1 MKFNKVAL
9 SIACAAGFTVAGAAA
24 ANADTVMVKS
34 GDTLS
39 QIADENNTT
48 VSSIQSLNSLQNIHL
63 IFPGQKLVISTNN
76 GDAAASTQQSAQTTQ
91 QASQQQ
97 TTQQASQQQTTQQA
111 SQQQTTQQASQQQTT
126 QQASQQ
132 QTTQQASQQQTM
144 QTTQQAVAS
153 SSEQAARDWIASRES
168 GGSYTAQN
176 GNYYGKY
183 QLSRAY
189 LGGDYSAENQ
199 ERVADSYVLNRY
211 GSWANAKAHWLQ
223 NGWY

>member
-24 ANADTVMVKS
+24 ANADTVTVKS

-63 IFPGQKLVISTNN
+63 IFPGQKLVINANN
-76 GDAAASTQQSAQTTQ
+76 GDAAVSTQQSAQTVQ

-97 TTQQASQQQTTQQA
+97 TTQQASQQQTM
-111 SQQQTTQQASQQQTT
+111 

-153 SSEQAARDWIASRES
+153 SSEQAARDWIAARES

-183 QLSRAY
+183 QLSSAY

-211 GSWANAKAHWLQ
+211 GSWANAKSHWLQ

>member
-24 ANADTVMVKS
+24 ANADTVTVKS

-63 IFPGQKLVISTNN
+63 IFPGQKLVINANN
-76 GDAAASTQQSAQTTQ
+76 GDAAVSTQQSAQTTQ
-91 QASQQQ
+91 QALQQQ
-97 TTQQASQQQTTQQA
+97 TTQQASQQQTM
-111 SQQQTTQQASQQQTT
+111 QQT
-126 QQASQQ
+126 
-132 QTTQQASQQQTM
+132 SQQQTM

-183 QLSRAY
+183 QLSSAY

-199 ERVADSYVLNRY
+199 ERVANSYVLNRY
-211 GSWANAKAHWLQ
+211 GSWANAKSHWLQ

>member
-24 ANADTVMVKS
+24 ANADTVTVKS

-63 IFPGQKLVISTNN
+63 IFPGQKLVINANN
-76 GDAAASTQQSAQTTQ
+76 GDAAVSTQQSAQTTQ

-97 TTQQASQQQTTQQA
+97 TTQQSAQTTQQA
-111 SQQQTTQQASQQQTT
+111 SQQQTTQRASQQQTM
-126 QQASQQ
+126 QRAP
-132 QTTQQASQQQTM
+132 QQQTM

-183 QLSRAY
+183 QLSSAY

-211 GSWANAKAHWLQ
+211 GSWANAKSHWLQ

>member
-24 ANADTVMVKS
+24 ANADTVTVKS

-63 IFPGQKLVISTNN
+63 IFPGQKLVINANN
-76 GDAAASTQQSAQTTQ
+76 GDAAVSTQQSAQTVQ

-97 TTQQASQQQTTQQA
+97 TMQQASQQQTM
-111 SQQQTTQQASQQQTT
+111 

-153 SSEQAARDWIASRES
+153 SSEQAARDWIAARES

-183 QLSRAY
+183 QLSSAY

-199 ERVADSYVLNRY
+199 ERVANSYVLNRY
-211 GSWANAKAHWLQ
+211 GSWANAKSHWLQ

>member
-24 ANADTVMVKS
+24 ANADTVTVKS

-63 IFPGQKLVISTNN
+63 IFPGQKLVINANN
-76 GDAAASTQQSAQTTQ
+76 GDAAVSTQQSAQTTQ

-97 TTQQASQQQTTQQA
+97 TVQQASQQQTM
-111 SQQQTTQQASQQQTT
+111 QQASQQQTT

-153 SSEQAARDWIASRES
+153 SSEQAARDWIAARES

-183 QLSRAY
+183 QLSSAY

-199 ERVADSYVLNRY
+199 ERVANSYVLNRY
-211 GSWANAKAHWLQ
+211 GSWANAKSHWLQ

>member
-24 ANADTVMVKS
+24 ANADTVTVKS

-63 IFPGQKLVISTNN
+63 IFPGQRLVINANN
-76 GDAAASTQQSAQTTQ
+76 GDAAVSTQQSAQTTQ
-91 QASQQQ
+91 QSAQ
-97 TTQQASQQQTTQQA
+97 TTQQST
-111 SQQQTTQQASQQQTT
+111 
-126 QQASQQ
+126 

-183 QLSRAY
+183 QLSSAY

-199 ERVADSYVLNRY
+199 ERVANSYVLNRY
-211 GSWANAKAHWLQ
+211 GSWANAKSHWLQ

>member
-24 ANADTVMVKS
+24 ANADTVTVKS

-63 IFPGQKLVISTNN
+63 IFPGQKLVINANN
-76 GDAAASTQQSAQTTQ
+76 GNAAVSTQQSAQTTQ

-97 TTQQASQQQTTQQA
+97 TTQQASQQQTM
-111 SQQQTTQQASQQQTT
+111 
-126 QQASQQ
+126 
-132 QTTQQASQQQTM
+132 QQASQQQTM

-153 SSEQAARDWIASRES
+153 SSEQAARDWIAARES

-183 QLSRAY
+183 QLSSVY

-199 ERVADSYVLNRY
+199 ERVANSYVLNRY
-211 GSWANAKAHWLQ
+211 GSWANAKSHWLQ

>member
-24 ANADTVMVKS
+24 ANADTVTVKS

-63 IFPGQKLVISTNN
+63 IFPGQKLVINANN
-76 GDAAASTQQSAQTTQ
+76 GDAAVSTQQSAQTTQ

-97 TTQQASQQQTTQQA
+97 TMQQASQQQTMQQA
-111 SQQQTTQQASQQQTT
+111 SQQQTM
-126 QQASQQ
+126 
-132 QTTQQASQQQTM
+132 QQASQQQTM

-183 QLSRAY
+183 QLSSAY

-199 ERVADSYVLNRY
+199 ERVANSYVLNRY
-211 GSWANAKAHWLQ
+211 GSWANAKSHWLQ

>member
-24 ANADTVMVKS
+24 ANADTVTVKS

-63 IFPGQKLVISTNN
+63 IFPGQKPLINANN
-76 GDAAASTQQSAQTTQ
+76 GDATVSTQQSAQTMQ

-97 TTQQASQQQTTQQA
+97 TTQQASQQQMTQQASQQQMTQQA
-111 SQQQTTQQASQQQTT
+111 SQQQT
-126 QQASQQ
+126 
-132 QTTQQASQQQTM
+132 SQQQTM

-183 QLSRAY
+183 QLSSAY

-211 GSWANAKAHWLQ
+211 GSWANAKSHWLQ

>member
-24 ANADTVMVKS
+24 ANADTVTVKS

-63 IFPGQKLVISTNN
+63 IFPGQKLVINANN
-76 GDAAASTQQSAQTTQ
+76 GDAAVSTQQSAQTVQ
-91 QASQQQ
+91 QVSQQQ
-97 TTQQASQQQTTQQA
+97 TM
-111 SQQQTTQQASQQQTT
+111 

-153 SSEQAARDWIASRES
+153 SSEQAARDWIAARES

-183 QLSRAY
+183 QLSSAY

-211 GSWANAKAHWLQ
+211 GSWANAKSHWLQ

>member
-24 ANADTVMVKS
+24 ANADTVTVKS

-63 IFPGQKLVISTNN
+63 IFPGQKLVINANN
-76 GDAAASTQQSAQTTQ
+76 GDAAVSTQQSA
-91 QASQQQ
+91 
-97 TTQQASQQQTTQQA
+97 
-111 SQQQTTQQASQQQTT
+111 
-126 QQASQQ
+126 

-153 SSEQAARDWIASRES
+153 SSEQAARDWIAARES

-183 QLSRAY
+183 QLSSAY

-199 ERVADSYVLNRY
+199 ERVANSYVLNRY
-211 GSWANAKAHWLQ
+211 GSWANAKSHWLQ

>member
-24 ANADTVMVKS
+24 ANADTVTVKS

-63 IFPGQKLVISTNN
+63 IFPGQKLVINANN
-76 GDAAASTQQSAQTTQ
+76 GDAAVSTQQSAQTTQ

-111 SQQQTTQQASQQQTT
+111 SQQQTM

-183 QLSRAY
+183 QLSSAY

-199 ERVADSYVLNRY
+199 ERVANSYVLNRY
-211 GSWANAKAHWLQ
+211 GSWANAKSHWLQ

>member
-24 ANADTVMVKS
+24 ANADTVTVKS

-48 VSSIQSLNSLQNIHL
+48 VSSIQSLNSLQNVHL
-63 IFPGQKLVISTNN
+63 IFPGQKLVINANN
-76 GDAAASTQQSAQTTQ
+76 GDAAVSTQQSAQTTQ

-97 TTQQASQQQTTQQA
+97 TTQQASQQQTM
-111 SQQQTTQQASQQQTT
+111 
-126 QQASQQ
+126 
-132 QTTQQASQQQTM
+132 QQASQQQTM

-183 QLSRAY
+183 QLSSAY

-199 ERVADSYVLNRY
+199 ERVANSYVLNRY
-211 GSWANAKAHWLQ
+211 GSWANAKSHWLQ

>member
-24 ANADTVMVKS
+24 ANADTVTVKA

-63 IFPGQKLVISTNN
+63 IFPGQKLVINANN
-76 GDAAASTQQSAQTTQ
+76 GDAAGSTQQSAQTTQQRAQTTQQSAQTTQ

-97 TTQQASQQQTTQQA
+97 TV
-111 SQQQTTQQASQQQTT
+111 
-126 QQASQQ
+126 
-132 QTTQQASQQQTM
+132 

-168 GGSYTAQN
+168 GG
-176 GNYYGKY
+176 G
-183 QLSRAY
+183 
-189 LGGDYSAENQ
+189 
-199 ERVADSYVLNRY
+199 
-211 GSWANAKAHWLQ
+211 
-223 NGWY
+223 

>member
-9 SIACAAGFTVAGAAA
+9 SIACAAGFTFAGAAA
-24 ANADTVMVKS
+24 ANADTVTVKS

-63 IFPGQKLVISTNN
+63 IFPGQKLVINANN
-76 GDAAASTQQSAQTTQ
+76 GDAAVSTQQSAQTTQ

-111 SQQQTTQQASQQQTT
+111 SQQQTM
-126 QQASQQ
+126 
-132 QTTQQASQQQTM
+132 QQASQQQTM

-183 QLSRAY
+183 QLSSAY

-211 GSWANAKAHWLQ
+211 GSWANAKSHWLQ

>member
-24 ANADTVMVKS
+24 ANADTVTVKS

-63 IFPGQKLVISTNN
+63 IFPGQKLVINANN
-76 GDAAASTQQSAQTTQ
+76 GDAAVSTQQSAQTMQ

-97 TTQQASQQQTTQQA
+97 TVQQASQQQTM
-111 SQQQTTQQASQQQTT
+111 

-153 SSEQAARDWIASRES
+153 SSEQAARDWIAARES

-183 QLSRAY
+183 QLSSAY

-199 ERVADSYVLNRY
+199 ERVANSYVLNRY
-211 GSWANAKAHWLQ
+211 GSWANAKSHWLQ

>member
-24 ANADTVMVKS
+24 ANADTVTVKS

-63 IFPGQKLVISTNN
+63 IFPGQKLVINSNN
-76 GDAAASTQQSAQTTQ
+76 GDAAVSTQQSA
-91 QASQQQ
+91 
-97 TTQQASQQQTTQQA
+97 
-111 SQQQTTQQASQQQTT
+111 QTTQQASQQQTT

-183 QLSRAY
+183 QLSSAY

-199 ERVADSYVLNRY
+199 ERVANSYVLNRY
-211 GSWANAKAHWLQ
+211 GSWANAKSHWLQ

>member
-63 IFPGQKLVISTNN
+63 IFPGQKLVINTNN
-76 GDAAASTQQSAQTTQ
+76 GDAAASTQQSA
-91 QASQQQ
+91 
-97 TTQQASQQQTTQQA
+97 
-111 SQQQTTQQASQQQTT
+111 QTTQQASQQQTT

-199 ERVADSYVLNRY
+199 ERVADSYVLNRC
-211 GSWANAKAHWLQ
+211 GAWANAKTHWLQ

>member
-24 ANADTVMVKS
+24 ANADTVTVKS

-63 IFPGQKLVISTNN
+63 IFPGQKLVINANN
-76 GDAAASTQQSAQTTQ
+76 GDAAVSTQQSAQTTQQESQQQTTQQSAQTTQ

-97 TTQQASQQQTTQQA
+97 TTQR
-111 SQQQTTQQASQQQTT
+111 
-126 QQASQQ
+126 
-132 QTTQQASQQQTM
+132 ASQQQTM

-183 QLSRAY
+183 QLSSAY

-211 GSWANAKAHWLQ
+211 GSWANAKSHWLQ

>member
-24 ANADTVMVKS
+24 ANADTVTVKS

-63 IFPGQKLVISTNN
+63 IFPGQKLVINANN
-76 GDAAASTQQSAQTTQ
+76 GDAAVSTQQSAQTVQ
-91 QASQQQ
+91 QASHQQ
-97 TTQQASQQQTTQQA
+97 TTQQASP
-111 SQQQTTQQASQQQTT
+111 
-126 QQASQQ
+126 Q

-183 QLSRAY
+183 QLSSAY

-199 ERVADSYVLNRY
+199 
-211 GSWANAKAHWLQ
+211 
-223 NGWY
+223 

>member
-24 ANADTVMVKS
+24 ANADTVTVKS

-63 IFPGQKLVISTNN
+63 IFPGQKLVINANN
-76 GDAAASTQQSAQTTQ
+76 GDAAVSTQ

-111 SQQQTTQQASQQQTT
+111 SQQQTM
-126 QQASQQ
+126 
-132 QTTQQASQQQTM
+132 QQASQQQTM

-183 QLSRAY
+183 QLSSAY

-199 ERVADSYVLNRY
+199 ERVANSYVLNRY
-211 GSWANAKAHWLQ
+211 GSWANAKSHWLQ

>member
-24 ANADTVMVKS
+24 ANADTVTVKS

-63 IFPGQKLVISTNN
+63 IFPGQKLVINANN
-76 GDAAASTQQSAQTTQ
+76 GDAAVSTQQSAQTTQ

-97 TTQQASQQQTTQQA
+97 TPQQASQQQTTQQA
-111 SQQQTTQQASQQQTT
+111 SQQQTMQQASQQQTM
-126 QQASQQ
+126 QQE
-132 QTTQQASQQQTM
+132 SQQQTM

-183 QLSRAY
+183 QLSSAY

-199 ERVADSYVLNRY
+199 ERVANSYVLNRY
-211 GSWANAKAHWLQ
+211 GSWANAKSHWLQ

>member
-24 ANADTVMVKS
+24 ANADTVTVKS

-63 IFPGQKLVISTNN
+63 IFPGQKLVINANN
-76 GDAAASTQQSAQTTQ
+76 GDAAVSTQQNAQTTQ

-97 TTQQASQQQTTQQA
+97 TM
-111 SQQQTTQQASQQQTT
+111 

-183 QLSRAY
+183 QLSSAY

-199 ERVADSYVLNRY
+199 ERVANSYVLNRY
-211 GSWANAKAHWLQ
+211 GSWANAKSHWLQ

>member
-24 ANADTVMVKS
+24 ANADTVTVKS

-63 IFPGQKLVISTNN
+63 IFPGQKLVINANN
-76 GDAAASTQQSAQTTQ
+76 GDAAVSTQQSAQTTQ

-111 SQQQTTQQASQQQTT
+111 SQQQTMQQASQQQTM
-126 QQASQQ
+126 
-132 QTTQQASQQQTM
+132 QQASQQQTM

-183 QLSRAY
+183 QLSSAY

-199 ERVADSYVLNRY
+199 ERVANSYVLNRY
-211 GSWANAKAHWLQ
+211 GSWANAKSHWLQ

>member
-24 ANADTVMVKS
+24 ANADTVTVKS

-63 IFPGQKLVISTNN
+63 IFPGQKLVINANN
-76 GDAAASTQQSAQTTQ
+76 GDAAVSTQQSAQTTQ

-97 TTQQASQQQTTQQA
+97 TVQQSTQTM
-111 SQQQTTQQASQQQTT
+111 
-126 QQASQQ
+126 
-132 QTTQQASQQQTM
+132 QQASQQQTM

-183 QLSRAY
+183 QLSSAY

-211 GSWANAKAHWLQ
+211 GSWANAKSHWLQ

>member
-24 ANADTVMVKS
+24 ANADTVTVKS

-63 IFPGQKLVISTNN
+63 IFPGQKLVINANN
-76 GDAAASTQQSAQTTQ
+76 GDAAVSTQQSAQMM
-91 QASQQQ
+91 
-97 TTQQASQQQTTQQA
+97 QQA

-183 QLSRAY
+183 QLSSAY

-199 ERVADSYVLNRY
+199 ERVANSYVLNRY
-211 GSWANAKAHWLQ
+211 GSWANAKSHWLQ

>member
-24 ANADTVMVKS
+24 ANADTVTVKS

-63 IFPGQKLVISTNN
+63 IFPGQKLVINANN
-76 GDAAASTQQSAQTTQ
+76 GDAAVSTQQSAQTMQ

-111 SQQQTTQQASQQQTT
+111 SQQQTM
-126 QQASQQ
+126 
-132 QTTQQASQQQTM
+132 QQASQQQTM

-183 QLSRAY
+183 QLSSAY

-199 ERVADSYVLNRY
+199 ERANSYVLNRY
-211 GSWANAKAHWLQ
+211 GSWANAKSHWLQ

>member
-24 ANADTVMVKS
+24 ANADTVTVKS

-63 IFPGQKLVISTNN
+63 IFPGQKLVINANN
-76 GDAAASTQQSAQTTQ
+76 GDAAVSTQQSAQTTQ

-97 TTQQASQQQTTQQA
+97 TM
-111 SQQQTTQQASQQQTT
+111 QQASQQQTT

-183 QLSRAY
+183 QLSSAY

-199 ERVADSYVLNRY
+199 ERVANSYVLNRY
-211 GSWANAKAHWLQ
+211 GSWANAKSHWLQ

>member
-24 ANADTVMVKS
+24 ANADTVTVKS

-63 IFPGQKLVISTNN
+63 IFPGQRLVINANN
-76 GDAAASTQQSAQTTQ
+76 GDAAVSAQQSAQTTQQSAQTTQ

-97 TTQQASQQQTTQQA
+97 TM
-111 SQQQTTQQASQQQTT
+111 
-126 QQASQQ
+126 
-132 QTTQQASQQQTM
+132 QQASQQQTM

-183 QLSRAY
+183 QLSSAY

-199 ERVADSYVLNRY
+199 ERVANSYVLNRY
-211 GSWANAKAHWLQ
+211 GSWANAKSHWLQ

>member
-24 ANADTVMVKS
+24 ANADTVTVKS

-63 IFPGQKLVISTNN
+63 IFPGQKLVINANN
-76 GDAAASTQQSAQTTQ
+76 GDAAVSTQQSAQTTQ

-97 TTQQASQQQTTQQA
+97 TTQQSAQTTQQA
-111 SQQQTTQQASQQQTT
+111 SQQQTTQR
-126 QQASQQ
+126 
-132 QTTQQASQQQTM
+132 ASQQQTM

-183 QLSRAY
+183 QLSSAY

-211 GSWANAKAHWLQ
+211 GSWANAKSHWLQ

>member
-24 ANADTVMVKS
+24 ANADTVTVKS

-63 IFPGQKLVISTNN
+63 IFPGQKLVINANN
-76 GDAAASTQQSAQTTQ
+76 GDAAVSTQQSAQTTQ

-97 TTQQASQQQTTQQA
+97 TVQQASQ
-111 SQQQTTQQASQQQTT
+111 
-126 QQASQQ
+126 
-132 QTTQQASQQQTM
+132 QQASQQQTM

-153 SSEQAARDWIASRES
+153 SSEQAARDWIAARES

-183 QLSRAY
+183 QLSSAY

-211 GSWANAKAHWLQ
+211 GSWANAKSHWLQ

>member
-24 ANADTVMVKS
+24 ANADTVTVKS

-63 IFPGQKLVISTNN
+63 IFPGQKLVINANN
-76 GDAAASTQQSAQTTQ
+76 GDASVSTQQSAQTTQ

-97 TTQQASQQQTTQQA
+97 TV
-111 SQQQTTQQASQQQTT
+111 QQASQQQTT

-153 SSEQAARDWIASRES
+153 SSEQAARDWIAARES

-183 QLSRAY
+183 QLSSAY

-199 ERVADSYVLNRY
+199 ERVANSYVLNRY
-211 GSWANAKAHWLQ
+211 GSWANAKSHWLQ

>member
-9 SIACAAGFTVAGAAA
+9 SIACAAGFTVAGAAV
-24 ANADTVMVKS
+24 ANADTVTVKS

-63 IFPGQKLVISTNN
+63 IFPGQKLVINANN
-76 GDAAASTQQSAQTTQ
+76 GDAAVSTQQSAQTV
-91 QASQQQ
+91 
-97 TTQQASQQQTTQQA
+97 
-111 SQQQTTQQASQQQTT
+111 
-126 QQASQQ
+126 
-132 QTTQQASQQQTM
+132 QQASQQQTM

-183 QLSRAY
+183 QLSSAY

-211 GSWANAKAHWLQ
+211 GSWANAKSHWLQ

>member
-24 ANADTVMVKS
+24 ANADTVTVKS

-63 IFPGQKLVISTNN
+63 IFPGQKLVINANN
-76 GDAAASTQQSAQTTQ
+76 GDAAVSTQQSAQTV
-91 QASQQQ
+91 
-97 TTQQASQQQTTQQA
+97 
-111 SQQQTTQQASQQQTT
+111 

-144 QTTQQAVAS
+144 QTTQKAVAS

-183 QLSRAY
+183 QLSSAY

-199 ERVADSYVLNRY
+199 ERVANSYVLNRY
-211 GSWANAKAHWLQ
+211 GSWANAKSHWLQ

>member
-24 ANADTVMVKS
+24 ANADTVTVKS

-63 IFPGQKLVISTNN
+63 IFPGQKLVINANN
-76 GDAAASTQQSAQTTQ
+76 GDAAVSTQQSAQTTQ

-97 TTQQASQQQTTQQA
+97 TTQQASQQQMTQQA
-111 SQQQTTQQASQQQTT
+111 SQQQTMQQASQQQTM
-126 QQASQQ
+126 
-132 QTTQQASQQQTM
+132 QQASQQQTM

-183 QLSRAY
+183 QLSSAY

-211 GSWANAKAHWLQ
+211 GSWANAKSHWLQ

>member
-24 ANADTVMVKS
+24 ANADTVTVKS

-63 IFPGQKLVISTNN
+63 IFPGQKLVINANN
-76 GDAAASTQQSAQTTQ
+76 GDAAVSTQQSAQTVQ

-111 SQQQTTQQASQQQTT
+111 SH
-126 QQASQQ
+126 Q

-144 QTTQQAVAS
+144 KTTQQAVAS

-183 QLSRAY
+183 QLSSAY

-199 ERVADSYVLNRY
+199 ERVANSYVLNRY
-211 GSWANAKAHWLQ
+211 GSWANAKSHWLQ

>member
-24 ANADTVMVKS
+24 ANADTVTVKS

-63 IFPGQKLVISTNN
+63 IFPGQKLVINANN
-76 GDAAASTQQSAQTTQ
+76 GDAAVSTQQSAQTTQ

-97 TTQQASQQQTTQQA
+97 MTQQASQQQT
-111 SQQQTTQQASQQQTT
+111 
-126 QQASQQ
+126 
-132 QTTQQASQQQTM
+132 SQQQTM

-183 QLSRAY
+183 QLSSAY

-211 GSWANAKAHWLQ
+211 GSWANAKSHWLQ

>member
-24 ANADTVMVKS
+24 ANADTVTVKS

-63 IFPGQKLVISTNN
+63 IFPGQKLVINANN
-76 GDAAASTQQSAQTTQ
+76 GDAAVSTQQSAQTTQ
-91 QASQQQ
+91 HASQQQ
-97 TTQQASQQQTTQQA
+97 TM
-111 SQQQTTQQASQQQTT
+111 QQASQQQTT

-183 QLSRAY
+183 QLSSAY

-211 GSWANAKAHWLQ
+211 GSWANAKSHWLQ

>member
-24 ANADTVMVKS
+24 ANADTVTVKS

-63 IFPGQKLVISTNN
+63 IFPGQKLVINANN
-76 GDAAASTQQSAQTTQ
+76 GDAAVSTQQSAQTV
-91 QASQQQ
+91 
-97 TTQQASQQQTTQQA
+97 
-111 SQQQTTQQASQQQTT
+111 QQASQQQTT

-144 QTTQQAVAS
+144 HTTQQAVAS

-183 QLSRAY
+183 QLSSAY

-211 GSWANAKAHWLQ
+211 GSWANAKSHWLQ